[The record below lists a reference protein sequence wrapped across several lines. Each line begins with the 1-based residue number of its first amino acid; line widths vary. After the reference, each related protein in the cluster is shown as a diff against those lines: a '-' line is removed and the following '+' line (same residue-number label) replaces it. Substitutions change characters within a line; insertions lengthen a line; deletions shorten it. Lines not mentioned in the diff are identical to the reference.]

1 MQSASVRMRLSMPGM
16 TGFGLEL
23 ALVAAGYLVVSL
35 FMNTYWMTDF
45 MVFCI
50 FVLAF
55 DLLYGY
61 MGHLSFGVMLYYGT
75 GAYATSLWLSYISQ
89 NAFLAIGAGILSA
102 LLTAAILG
110 AVAIRTRHAAFALIN
125 MAFNEIGFFVV
136 RALLKDY
143 THGDDGLSCT
153 ADPLFG
159 LIDFYNETHAYL
171 LTLFVLLAVY
181 ALLKT
186 LTAAPFGVAIRSIK
200 ENESRVNFLGYD
212 TMRLKWITFIAASGL
227 AALAGSLFAC
237 IQGFVSPEVMSP
249 FGNVNVIFAV
259 LIGGAGFLYGGLA
272 GALIFML
279 IKNYLPIWSSELA
292 KMVPFNI
299 PQWEMWLGIVL
310 LIIVFACRAGVV
322 GMIKQKFQIRG
333 GLAAAPEEA

>member
-1 MQSASVRMRLSMPGM
+1 
-16 TGFGLEL
+16 
-23 ALVAAGYLVVSL
+23 
-35 FMNTYWMTDF
+35 
-45 MVFCI
+45 
-50 FVLAF
+50 
-55 DLLYGY
+55 
-61 MGHLSFGVMLYYGT
+61 
-75 GAYATSLWLSYISQ
+75 
-89 NAFLAIGAGILSA
+89 
-102 LLTAAILG
+102 
-110 AVAIRTRHAAFALIN
+110 
-125 MAFNEIGFFVV
+125 
-136 RALLKDY
+136 
-143 THGDDGLSCT
+143 
-153 ADPLFG
+153 
-159 LIDFYNETHAYL
+159 
-171 LTLFVLLAVY
+171 
-181 ALLKT
+181 
-186 LTAAPFGVAIRSIK
+186 
-200 ENESRVNFLGYD
+200 
-212 TMRLKWITFIAASGL
+212 L